1 MLRRLTVKNYAIIR
15 ELDMGF
21 GEGFTIITG
30 ETGAG
35 KSILL
40 GALGLVLGDRADTS
54 VLLSKEEKC
63 VVEADFNIRGYDL
76 EELFEASG
84 VDYDDDAILRREI
97 TPSGKSRAF
106 INDTPVTLG
115 IMKELGDRLIDVHSQ
130 HQTLLLGKSM
140 FQMRVI
146 DSYAGT
152 SGLFRDYT
160 LVYRKYLTAR
170 REYESAALGAERAR
184 ADYEYYLH
192 QLDELNAA
200 RLVRGEQEEME
211 KEQEMLSNA
220 GEIKE
225 ALTSATSALSG
236 DDISGL
242 SLLRMVRGNL
252 SRISGWLP
260 EAGELEKRLEASL
273 VDLNDIAYEVEKLN
287 DRTMADPGRLEYVT
301 GRLDTIYS
309 LMQKHRCKDLDELMT
324 KHRQIEENVST
335 LTDIDGSIG
344 AMKKT
349 ADDLYSEVLRLAGQ
363 MSQARN
369 KAASPL
375 AGEITKMLHVLGMP
389 YAVFRTRISS
399 LSEPGPSG
407 LDKADFL
414 FSANRQV
421 EPEELS
427 HIASGGELSR
437 VMLCLKSILASSS
450 GLPAI
455 IFDEIDS
462 GVSGEV
468 ASMVGNILADM
479 GKSMQVINIT
489 HLPQVASKGTVH
501 YHVYKEESD
510 HSTITRVRLLN
521 NDERVTEV
529 ARLLSGSRI
538 TDAAIRNAREL
549 LKGK

>member
-54 VLLSKEEKC
+54 VLLSKDEKC

-76 EELFEASG
+76 EELFESSG
-84 VDYDDDAILRREI
+84 VDYDEDAILRREI
-97 TPSGKSRAF
+97 TPAGKSRAF
-106 INDTPVTLG
+106 INDTPVTLN

-130 HQTLLLGKSM
+130 HQTLLLGTSM

-146 DSYAGT
+146 DAYAGNG
-152 SGLFRDYT
+152 GLFRDYSIT
-160 LVYRKYLTAR
+160 YKKYLSAR
-170 REYESAALGAERAR
+170 REYEAIAEGADRQK
-184 ADYEYYLH
+184 ADQEYYAH
-192 QLDELNAA
+192 QMEEFKAA
-200 RLVRGEQEEME
+200 RLVPGEQEELE
-211 KEQEMLSNA
+211 REQEMLSNA
-220 GEIKE
+220 GVIKE
-225 ALTSATSALSG
+225 ALTAAATALSG
-236 DDISGL
+236 DDVSAL
-242 SLLRMVRGNL
+242 SLLRTVRNNL
-252 SRISGWLP
+252 SRISLWLP
-260 EAGELEKRLEASL
+260 EAGELEKRLESSL
-273 VDLNDIAYEVEKLN
+273 VDLNDIAYETEKLN
-287 DRTMADPGRLEYVT
+287 GRTTADPGRLEYVA
-301 GRLDTIYS
+301 GRLDLIYS
-309 LMQKHRCKDLDELMT
+309 LMQKHRCKDLGELLV
-324 KHRQIEENVST
+324 RQKQVEENVVS
-335 LTDIDGSIG
+335 LADIDEKLNEL
-344 AMKKT
+344 KKN
-349 ADDLYSEVLRLAGQ
+349 ADDAYNQVVKIAGQ
-363 MSQARN
+363 MSAARR
-369 KAASPL
+369 KAVTPM
-375 AGEITKMLHVLGMP
+375 AGEITGMLRQLGMP
-389 YAVFRTRISS
+389 HARFETRISS
-399 LSEPGPSG
+399 LSVPTPSG
-407 LDKADFL
+407 ADKADFL

-437 VMLCLKSILASSS
+437 LMLCLKSILASSS

-462 GVSGEV
+462 GVSGEA

-479 GKSMQVINIT
+479 GRSMQVINIT
-489 HLPQVASKGTVH
+489 HLPQVASRGSVH

-521 NDERVTEV
+521 DDERVTEV
-529 ARLLSGSRI
+529 ARLLSGSTI
-538 TDAAIRNAREL
+538 TEAARRNAREL

>member
-15 ELDMGF
+15 ELDMDF

-54 VLLSKEEKC
+54 VLLSKDEKC

-76 EELFEASG
+76 EELFSSSG
-84 VDYDDDAILRREI
+84 VDYEEDAILRREI
-97 TPSGKSRAF
+97 TPAGKSRAF
-106 INDTPVTLG
+106 INDTPVTLN

-130 HQTLLLGKSM
+130 HQILLLGTSM

-146 DSYAGT
+146 DAYAGN
-152 SGLFRDYT
+152 GDLFRDYT
-160 LVYRKYLTAR
+160 LTFKKYLSAR
-170 REYESAALGAERAR
+170 REYEAMAEGADRQK
-184 ADYEYYLH
+184 ADQDYYAH
-192 QLDELNAA
+192 QLEEFKAA
-200 RLVRGEQEEME
+200 RLVPGEQEEME

-225 ALTSATSALSG
+225 ALTAAATALSG
-236 DDISGL
+236 DEVSVL
-242 SLLRMVRGNL
+242 SMLRMVRNNL
-252 SRISGWLP
+252 SRISMWLP
-260 EAGELEKRLEASL
+260 EAGDLEKRLESSL
-273 VDLNDIAYEVEKLN
+273 VDLNDISYETEKLN
-287 DRTMADPGRLEYVT
+287 GRTTADPGRLEYVA
-301 GRLDTIYS
+301 GRLDLIYS
-309 LMQKHRCKDLDELMT
+309 LMQKHRCKDLGELLI
-324 KHRQIEENVST
+324 KQKQIEENVVS
-335 LTDIDGSIG
+335 LADVDEKINEL
-344 AMKKT
+344 KKN
-349 ADDLYSEVLRLAGQ
+349 ADDAYKQVLKIAGQ
-363 MSQARN
+363 MSSARR
-369 KAASPL
+369 KAVTPMAV
-375 AGEITKMLHVLGMP
+375 EITGMLRQLGMP
-389 YAVFRTRISS
+389 HARFETRISS
-399 LSEPGPSG
+399 LSAPASSG
-407 LDKADFL
+407 ADKAAFL

-437 VMLCLKSILASSS
+437 LMLCLKSILASSS

-462 GVSGEV
+462 GVSGEA
-468 ASMVGNILADM
+468 ASMVGNILAEM

-489 HLPQVASKGTVH
+489 HLPQVASRGSVH

-521 NDERVTEV
+521 DDERVTEV
-529 ARLLSGSRI
+529 ARLLSGSTI
-538 TDAAIRNAREL
+538 TEAAKRNAREL
-549 LKGK
+549 LRGK

>member
-15 ELDMGF
+15 ELDMDF
-21 GEGFTIITG
+21 GDGFTIITG

-35 KSILL
+35 KSILV
-40 GALGLVLGDRADTS
+40 GALGLVLGERADTS

-97 TPSGKSRAF
+97 TPAGKSRAF

-130 HQTLLLGKSM
+130 HQTLLLGTSM

-152 SGLFRDYT
+152 SNLVRDYT
-160 LVYRKYLTAR
+160 LVYKKLLAAR
-170 REYESAALGAERAR
+170 RDYEAASVGADRAK
-184 ADYEYYLH
+184 ADYEYYIH
-192 QLDELNAA
+192 QLEELNAA
-200 RLVRGEQEEME
+200 SLVKGEQEEME

-225 ALTSATSALSG
+225 ALTSAASALSG

-252 SRISGWLP
+252 TRISEWLP
-260 EAGELEKRLEASL
+260 EAGELEKRLEATL

-287 DRTMADPGRLEYVT
+287 DRTAADPGRLEYVT

-309 LMQKHRCKDLDELMT
+309 LMQKHRCKDLEELLT
-324 KHRQIEENVST
+324 KHRQIEENVVT
-335 LTDIDGSIG
+335 LTDIDGVNG
-344 AMKKT
+344 VMKKN
-349 ADDLYSEVLRLAGQ
+349 ADDLYREVLRLAGQ
-363 MSQARN
+363 MSLARR
-369 KAASPL
+369 KAAAPL

-389 YAVFRTRISS
+389 YAGFQARISN

-427 HIASGGELSR
+427 HVASGGELSR

-510 HSTITRVRLLN
+510 HSTITRVKLLN
-521 NDERVTEV
+521 NEERVTEI

>member
-54 VLLSKEEKC
+54 VLLSKDEKC
-63 VVEADFNIRGYDL
+63 IVEADFNIRGYDL
-76 EELFEASG
+76 EELFGSNG
-84 VDYDDDAILRREI
+84 VDYEDDAVLRREI
-97 TPSGKSRAF
+97 TPAGKSRAF
-106 INDTPVTLG
+106 INDTPVTLN

-130 HQTLLLGKSM
+130 HQTLLLGTSM

-146 DSYAGT
+146 DAYAGN
-152 SGLFRDYT
+152 GNLFRDYT
-160 LVYRKYLTAR
+160 LAYKKYLSAR
-170 REYESAALGAERAR
+170 REYEAMAEGADRQK
-184 ADYEYYLH
+184 ADQDYYAH
-192 QLDELNAA
+192 QLEEFRAA
-200 RLVRGEQEEME
+200 RLVPGEQEDME

-225 ALTSATSALSG
+225 ALTTAATALSG
-236 DDISGL
+236 DDVSAL
-242 SLLRMVRGNL
+242 SMLRMVRNNL
-252 SRISGWLP
+252 SRISSWLP
-260 EAGELEKRLEASL
+260 EAGELEKRLESL
-273 VDLNDIAYEVEKLN
+273 LVELHDISYETEKLN
-287 DRTMADPGRLEYVT
+287 GRTTADPGRLEYVA
-301 GRLDTIYS
+301 GRLDLIYS
-309 LMQKHRCKDLDELMT
+309 LMQKHRCKDLGELLI
-324 KHRQIEENVST
+324 KQKQIEENVVS
-335 LTDIDGSIG
+335 LADIDEKLGEL
-344 AMKKT
+344 KKN
-349 ADDLYSEVLRLAGQ
+349 ADDGYRQVLKIAGQ
-363 MSQARN
+363 MSAARR
-369 KAASPL
+369 KAVVPL
-375 AGEITKMLHVLGMP
+375 GGEITRMLRQLGMP
-389 YAVFRTRISS
+389 HARFEMRISS
-399 LSEPGPSG
+399 LSTPASSG
-407 LDKADFL
+407 ADKADFL

-437 VMLCLKSILASSS
+437 LMLCLKSILVSSS
-450 GLPAI
+450 GMPTI

-489 HLPQVASKGTVH
+489 HLPQVASRGSIH

-521 NDERVTEV
+521 DDERVTEV
-529 ARLLSGSRI
+529 ARLLSGSTI
-538 TDAAIRNAREL
+538 TEAAKRNAREL
-549 LKGK
+549 LRGK

>member
-54 VLLSKEEKC
+54 VLLSKDEKC

-76 EELFEASG
+76 EELFVSCG
-84 VDYDDDAILRREI
+84 VDYEDDAILRREI
-97 TPSGKSRAF
+97 TPAGKSRAF
-106 INDTPVTLG
+106 INDTPVTLN

-130 HQTLLLGKSM
+130 HQTLLLGTSM

-146 DSYAGT
+146 DAYAGN
-152 SGLFRDYT
+152 GDLFRDYT
-160 LVYRKYLTAR
+160 LAYKKYQSAR
-170 REYESAALGAERAR
+170 REYEAMAEGADKQK
-184 ADYEYYLH
+184 ADQDYYAH
-192 QLDELNAA
+192 QLEEFKAA
-200 RLVRGEQEEME
+200 RLVFGEQEDME

-225 ALTSATSALSG
+225 ALTAAASALSG
-236 DDISGL
+236 DDVSAL
-242 SLLRMVRGNL
+242 SLLRMVRNNL
-252 SRISGWLP
+252 SRISSWLP
-260 EAGELEKRLEASL
+260 EAGDLEKRLESSL
-273 VDLNDIAYEVEKLN
+273 VDLNDISYETEKLN
-287 DRTMADPGRLEYVT
+287 GRTTADPGRLEFLA
-301 GRLDTIYS
+301 GRLDLIYS
-309 LMQKHRCKDLDELMT
+309 LMQKHRCKDLGELLI
-324 KHRQIEENVST
+324 KQKQIEENVVS
-335 LTDIDGSIG
+335 LADIDEKLSEL
-344 AMKKT
+344 KKN
-349 ADDLYSEVLRLAGQ
+349 ADDAYRQIVKIADQ
-363 MSQARN
+363 MSAARR
-369 KAASPL
+369 KAITPM
-375 AGEITKMLHVLGMP
+375 AGEITGMLRQLGMP
-389 YAVFRTRISS
+389 HARFDTRISS
-399 LSEPGPSG
+399 LSAPGPSG
-407 LDKADFL
+407 LDRADFL

-437 VMLCLKSILASSS
+437 LMLCLKSILASSS

-462 GVSGEV
+462 GVSGEA

-489 HLPQVASKGTVH
+489 HLPQVASRGKVH

-521 NDERVTEV
+521 DDERVTEV
-529 ARLLSGSRI
+529 ARLLSGSTI
-538 TDAAIRNAREL
+538 TEAAKRNAREL
-549 LKGK
+549 LKGN

>member
-130 HQTLLLGKSM
+130 HQTLLLGTSM

-242 SLLRMVRGNL
+242 SLMRMVRGNL

-349 ADDLYSEVLRLAGQ
+349 ADDLYGEVLRLAGQ

-521 NDERVTEV
+521 DDERVTEV

>member
-1 MLRRLTVKNYAIIR
+1 MLRRLTVKNYAIIK

-54 VLLSKEEKC
+54 VLLSKDEKC

-76 EELFEASG
+76 EELFESNG

-97 TPSGKSRAF
+97 TPAGKSRAF
-106 INDTPVTLG
+106 INDTPVTLS

-130 HQTLLLGKSM
+130 HQTLLLGTSM

-146 DSYAGT
+146 DAYAGN
-152 SGLFRDYT
+152 GDLFRDYSFT
-160 LVYRKYLTAR
+160 YKKYLSAR
-170 REYESAALGAERAR
+170 REYETMAEGADRQK
-184 ADYEYYLH
+184 ADQDYYAH
-192 QLDELNAA
+192 QLEEFKAA
-200 RLVRGEQEEME
+200 RLVPGEQEDME

-225 ALTSATSALSG
+225 ALAAAATTLSG
-236 DDISGL
+236 DDVSAL
-242 SLLRMVRGNL
+242 SMLRMVRNNL
-252 SRISGWLP
+252 SRISLWLP
-260 EAGELEKRLEASL
+260 EAGDLEKRLESSL
-273 VDLNDIAYEVEKLN
+273 VDLNDISYETEKLN
-287 DRTMADPGRLEYVT
+287 GRTTADPGRLEYVAR
-301 GRLDTIYS
+301 RLDLIYS
-309 LMQKHRCKDLDELMT
+309 LMQKHRCKDLGELLI
-324 KHRQIEENVST
+324 KQKQVEENVVS
-335 LTDIDGSIG
+335 LAGLDEKINEL
-344 AMKKT
+344 KKN
-349 ADDLYSEVLRLAGQ
+349 ADDAYKQVLKIAGQ
-363 MSQARN
+363 MSAARR
-369 KAASPL
+369 KAVTPM
-375 AGEITKMLHVLGMP
+375 AGEITGMLRQLGMP
-389 YAVFRTRISS
+389 HARFETRISS
-399 LSEPGPSG
+399 LSAPSSSG
-407 LDKADFL
+407 ADKADFL

-437 VMLCLKSILASSS
+437 LMLCLKSILASSS

-462 GVSGEV
+462 GVSGEA

-489 HLPQVASKGTVH
+489 HLPQVASRGSVH

-521 NDERVTEV
+521 DDERVTEV
-529 ARLLSGSRI
+529 ARLLSGSTI
-538 TDAAIRNAREL
+538 TEAARRNAREL
-549 LKGK
+549 LKGN

>member
-1 MLRRLTVKNYAIIR
+1 
-15 ELDMGF
+15 
-21 GEGFTIITG
+21 
-30 ETGAG
+30 
-35 KSILL
+35 
-40 GALGLVLGDRADTS
+40 
-54 VLLSKEEKC
+54 
-63 VVEADFNIRGYDL
+63 
-76 EELFEASG
+76 
-84 VDYDDDAILRREI
+84 
-97 TPSGKSRAF
+97 
-106 INDTPVTLG
+106 
-115 IMKELGDRLIDVHSQ
+115 
-130 HQTLLLGKSM
+130 
-140 FQMRVI
+140 
-146 DSYAGT
+146 
-152 SGLFRDYT
+152 
-160 LVYRKYLTAR
+160 
-170 REYESAALGAERAR
+170 
-184 ADYEYYLH
+184 
-192 QLDELNAA
+192 
-200 RLVRGEQEEME
+200 
-211 KEQEMLSNA
+211 
-220 GEIKE
+220 
-225 ALTSATSALSG
+225 
-236 DDISGL
+236 
-242 SLLRMVRGNL
+242 
-252 SRISGWLP
+252 
-260 EAGELEKRLEASL
+260 
-273 VDLNDIAYEVEKLN
+273 
-287 DRTMADPGRLEYVT
+287 
-301 GRLDTIYS
+301 
-309 LMQKHRCKDLDELMT
+309 
-324 KHRQIEENVST
+324 
-335 LTDIDGSIG
+335 
-344 AMKKT
+344 
-349 ADDLYSEVLRLAGQ
+349 

-521 NDERVTEV
+521 DDERVTEV

>member
-97 TPSGKSRAF
+97 TPAGKSRAF

-130 HQTLLLGKSM
+130 HQTLLLGTSM

-184 ADYEYYLH
+184 ADYEYYMH

-242 SLLRMVRGNL
+242 SLMRMVRGNL

-521 NDERVTEV
+521 DDERVTEV

>member
-35 KSILL
+35 KSILV

-76 EELFEASG
+76 EELFDASG

-97 TPSGKSRAF
+97 TPAGKSRAF
-106 INDTPVTLG
+106 INDTPVTLS

-130 HQTLLLGKSM
+130 HQTLLLGTSM

-146 DSYAGT
+146 DAYADT
-152 SGLFRDYT
+152 TNLFRDYT
-160 LVYRKYLTAR
+160 AVYKKLLTAR
-170 REYESAALGAERAR
+170 REYEVASVGAERAK
-184 ADYEYYLH
+184 ADYEYYNH
-192 QLDELNAA
+192 QLEELNAA
-200 RLVRGEQEEME
+200 RLVKGEQEELE

-225 ALTSATSALSG
+225 ALTSAASALSG

-252 SRISGWLP
+252 TRISGWLP

-287 DRTMADPGRLEYVT
+287 DRTAADPGRLEYVT
-301 GRLDTIYS
+301 NRLDTIYS
-309 LMQKHRCKDLDELMT
+309 LMQKHRCKDLEELLT
-324 KHRQIEENVST
+324 KHRQIEESVAA

-344 AMKKT
+344 AMKKN
-349 ADDLYSEVLRLAGQ
+349 ADDLYREALRLAGLI
-363 MSQARN
+363 SLARR
-369 KAASPL
+369 KAALPM
-375 AGEITKMLHVLGMP
+375 AGEITKMLRVLGMP
-389 YAVFRTRISS
+389 YAGFRAQITS

-427 HIASGGELSR
+427 HVASGGELSR
-437 VMLCLKSILASSS
+437 VMLCLKSILARSS

-479 GKSMQVINIT
+479 GKNMQVINIT
-489 HLPQVASKGTVH
+489 HLPQVASKGIMH

-510 HSTITRVRLLN
+510 HSTITRVKLLN
-521 NDERVTEV
+521 DEERVTEI

-538 TDAAIRNAREL
+538 TDAAVRNAREL

>member
-63 VVEADFNIRGYDL
+63 IVEADFNIRGYDL
-76 EELFEASG
+76 EELFEGSG
-84 VDYDDDAILRREI
+84 VDYDDEAILRREI
-97 TPSGKSRAF
+97 TPAGKSRAF

-115 IMKELGDRLIDVHSQ
+115 IMKELGDKLIDVHSQ
-130 HQTLLLGKSM
+130 HQTLLLGTSM

-152 SGLFRDYT
+152 ADHFRSYT
-160 LVYRKYLTAR
+160 LAYKKYLTAR
-170 REYESAALGAERAR
+170 REYDAVSEGADREK
-184 ADYEYYLH
+184 ADHEYYMH
-192 QLDELNAA
+192 QLEELNAA
-200 RLVRGEQEEME
+200 RLVQGEQEEME

-225 ALTSATSALSG
+225 ALMSALAALSGEDVSALSM
-236 DDISGL
+236 
-242 SLLRMVRGNL
+242 LRMVRNNL
-252 SRISGWLP
+252 SRISSWLP
-260 EAGELEKRLEASL
+260 EAGALEKRLESAL
-273 VDLNDIAYEVEKLN
+273 VDLNDISYEAEKLN
-287 DRTMADPGRLEYVT
+287 SQTTSDPGRLEYVAR
-301 GRLDTIYS
+301 RLDTIYS
-309 LMQKHRCKDLDELMT
+309 LMQKHRCQNLDELLAKQM
-324 KHRQIEENVST
+324 QIKESVVA
-335 LTDIDGSIG
+335 LTDIDEKINGL
-344 AMKKT
+344 KKN
-349 ADDLYSEVLRLAGQ
+349 ADDAYKEVLRIAGQ
-363 MSQARN
+363 ISVARR
-369 KAASPL
+369 KAVSPL
-375 AGEITKMLHVLGMP
+375 AKEITEMLHKLGMP
-389 YAVFRTRISS
+389 FARFETKISS
-399 LSEPGPSG
+399 ISEPGFSG
-407 LDKADFL
+407 IDKADFL
-414 FSANRQV
+414 FSANRQIAT
-421 EPEELS
+421 EELS

-437 VMLCLKSILASSS
+437 VMLCLKSVLASSS

-489 HLPQVASKGTVH
+489 HLPQVASKGNVH
-501 YHVYKEESD
+501 YHVYKEEND
-510 HSTITRVRLLN
+510 HSTITRVKLLN
-521 NDERVTEV
+521 DEERVTEV
-529 ARLLSGSRI
+529 ARLLSGSSI
-538 TDAAIRNAREL
+538 TEAAMRNAREL